1 MPNPP
6 TTRNAPLNEHL
17 EAYKND
23 TLKGLARHLGT
34 YPPTRKAD
42 LIDWIQQRMLDPTG
56 VRQLWDKLD
65 RLQQQAVAETL
76 YAADGR
82 FDRAAFRAKHG
93 ADPNWGERDQW
104 GGLTKPSALS
114 LFVHSAMVPA
124 DLAALLMTFVAQ
136 PAAARIKSSDTP
148 MAALTATLVNTST
161 RTKEE
166 IELPMAVVET
176 EQAAQQD
183 LHAVLRLIEVD
194 KIKASETTRL
204 ISAAGAKAIAKVLH
218 GGDFYESFEIGDPD
232 VRDAIGQIKP
242 FAWPLILQS
251 AGLVELAGG
260 RLQLTAAGQ
269 KALETPPHQTIRKAW
284 QRWQK
289 NTLLDEFYRIDE
301 IKGQKSKGQRVLTAP
316 AGRRAAIVQA
326 LGECPTGRWIDTN
339 EFSRYMQ
346 AAGHRFEV
354 ARDLWALYITDRNYG
369 SLGYAG
375 HGDWHIVQKRYLLA
389 YLFEY
394 AATLGLIDVV
404 YVLPNDVS
412 RDFRNLWGVDDLQF
426 LSRYDGLL
434 QFRINNL
441 GAWCLGLTA
450 HYVPTAPQAWAVLQV
465 LPNGDIVASA
475 AATPGDLLLLG
486 QFAERSSDFVWR
498 LAPLKLLEVVEQG
511 RALAGIVAFLEARSQ
526 GPLPQNVAAD
536 LAETARRLEQ
546 LTDRGPARL
555 LEVQDPI
562 TAQLI
567 ANDSRLRSLCLLTG
581 ERHLVVL
588 AENEKA
594 FRRGLREMGYAW
606 APAR

>member
-1 MPNPP
+1 MPKPP
-6 TTRNAPLNEHL
+6 ATRVAPLIEHL

-23 TLKGLARHLGT
+23 TLKGLAKHLGT

-42 LIDWIQQRMLDPTG
+42 LIALIQQRVLDPAG
-56 VRQLWDKLD
+56 ARHLWDKLD

-82 FDRAAFRAKHG
+82 FDRTAFRAKYG
-93 ADPNWGERDQW
+93 ADPNWGEKSDW
-104 GGLTKPSALS
+104 GAITKPSALS
-114 LFVHSAMVPA
+114 LFIHNALVPA
-124 DLAALLMTFVAQ
+124 DLAMLLKTFVAQ
-136 PAAARIKSSDTP
+136 PSTARIKSSDAP
-148 MAALTATLVNTST
+148 MAALTATLVDTST
-161 RTKEE
+161 RAKEE

-183 LHAVLRLIEVD
+183 LHAVLRLIQVD

-204 ISAAGAKAIAKVLH
+204 ISAAGAKAIAGVLH
-218 GGDFYESFEIGDPD
+218 GGDFYQSFEIGDPD
-232 VRDAIGQIKP
+232 VYDAIGHIKP

-260 RLQLTAAGQ
+260 KLQLTAAGQ
-269 KALETPPHQTIRKAW
+269 KALETPAHQTIRKAW

-289 NTLLDEFYRIDE
+289 NTLLDEFNRIDE
-301 IKGQKSKGQRVLTAP
+301 IKGQKAKGQRVLTAP
-316 AGRRAAIVQA
+316 AGRRAAIVNA
-326 LGECPTGRWIDTN
+326 LAECPAGRWIEVG

-375 HGDWHIVQKRYLLA
+375 FGDWHIVQKRYLLA

-394 AATLGLIDVV
+394 AATLGLIDVA
-404 YVLPNDVS
+404 YVLPNDAP
-412 RDFRNLWGVDDLQF
+412 RDFRNLWGVDDLQL

-441 GAWCLGLTA
+441 GAWCLGLA
-450 HYVPTAPQAWAVLQV
+450 DRYVPTQPAVRAVLQV

-475 AATPGDLLLLG
+475 DATPGDLLMLG
-486 QFAERSSDFVWR
+486 QFAERTSDFVWR
-498 LAPLKLLEVVEQG
+498 LEPLKLLEAVEQG
-511 RALAGIVAFLEARSQ
+511 RALTDIVAFLKAKSQ
-526 GPLPQNVAAD
+526 GPLPQTISVN
-536 LAETARRLEQ
+536 LAETAQRLEQ

-555 LEVQDPI
+555 LEVRDPI
-562 TAQLI
+562 VAQLI
-567 ANDSRLRSLCLLTG
+567 ANDSRLRSLCLLAG

-594 FRRGLREMGYAW
+594 FRRGLRELGYAW

>member
-1 MPNPP
+1 
-6 TTRNAPLNEHL
+6 
-17 EAYKND
+17 
-23 TLKGLARHLGT
+23 
-34 YPPTRKAD
+34 
-42 LIDWIQQRMLDPTG
+42 
-56 VRQLWDKLD
+56 
-65 RLQQQAVAETL
+65 
-76 YAADGR
+76 
-82 FDRAAFRAKHG
+82 
-93 ADPNWGERDQW
+93 
-104 GGLTKPSALS
+104 
-114 LFVHSAMVPA
+114 
-124 DLAALLMTFVAQ
+124 
-136 PAAARIKSSDTP
+136 
-148 MAALTATLVNTST
+148 
-161 RTKEE
+161 
-166 IELPMAVVET
+166 MAVVET

-204 ISAAGAKAIAKVLH
+204 ISAAGAKAIARVLH
-218 GGDFYESFEIGDPD
+218 GGDFYKSFEIGDPD
-232 VRDAIGQIKP
+232 VERAIGHIKP

-260 RLQLTAAGQ
+260 KLQLTAAGQ

-289 NTLLDEFYRIDE
+289 NTLLDEFNRIDE
-301 IKGQKSKGQRVLTAP
+301 IKGQKAKGQRVLTAP

-326 LGECPTGRWIDTN
+326 LAECPAGRWIDTN

-394 AATLGLIDVV
+394 AATLGLIDVA
-404 YVLPNDVS
+404 YVLPNDAPG
-412 RDFRNLWGVDDLQF
+412 DFNKLWGVDDL
-426 LSRYDGLL
+426 
-434 QFRINNL
+434 
-441 GAWCLGLTA
+441 A
-450 HYVPTAPQAWAVLQV
+450 VPQPLRWAVAVPHQQPGRVVPGADRQLR
-465 LPNGDIVASA
+465 PHGTAGAGGIAGA
-475 AATPGDLLLLG
+475 AQRRHRRQRGRHAGRPADAGPVRRAKLRL
-486 QFAERSSDFVWR
+486 R
-498 LAPLKLLEVVEQG
+498 LAPGAAQAAGGGGAGAGAG
-511 RALAGIVAFLEARSQ
+511 RHRR
-526 GPLPQNVAAD
+526 LPGGHGRRGHCRRTSPPTWPR
-536 LAETARRLEQ
+536 LPRRLEQ

-567 ANDSRLRSLCLLTG
+567 ANDSRLRSLCLLAG

-594 FRRGLREMGYAW
+594 FRRGLRELGYAW
-606 APAR
+606 GPAR

>member
-1 MPNPP
+1 
-6 TTRNAPLNEHL
+6 LIEHL
-17 EAYKND
+17 EAYKSD

-34 YPPTRKAD
+34 YPPTRKAE
-42 LIDWIQQRMLDPTG
+42 LVVLIQQRMTDPSSA
-56 VRQLWDKLD
+56 RQLWDKLD

-82 FDRAAFRAKHG
+82 FDRTAFRAKYG
-93 ADPNWGERDQW
+93 ADPDWGEKSDW
-104 GGLTKPSALS
+104 GGITKPSALS
-114 LFVHSAMVPA
+114 LFIHDSMVPA
-124 DLAALLMTFVAQ
+124 DLAALLKTFVAQ
-136 PAAARIKSSDTP
+136 PSGAAIKSSDAP
-148 MAALTATLVNTST
+148 MAALTVTMVDSST

-176 EQAAQQD
+176 EQTAQHD
-183 LHAVLRLIEVD
+183 LNAVLRLIQVD

-204 ISAAGAKAIAKVLH
+204 ISAAGAKAIAGVLQ
-218 GGDFYESFEIGDPD
+218 GGDFYQSFEIGDPD
-232 VRDAIGQIKP
+232 VYDAIGHIKP

-260 RLQLTAAGQ
+260 KLQLTAAGQ
-269 KALETPPHQTIRKAW
+269 KALETPPHQVIRKAW

-289 NTLLDEFYRIDE
+289 NTLLDEFNRIDA
-301 IKGQKSKGQRVLTAP
+301 IKGQKAKGQRVLTAP
-316 AGRRAAIVQA
+316 AGRRAAIVNA
-326 LGECPTGRWIDTN
+326 LAECPAGRWIEVG

-369 SLGYAG
+369 SLGYSG
-375 HGDWHIVQKRYLLA
+375 FGDWHIVQKRYLLA

-412 RDFRNLWGVDDLQF
+412 RDFRNLWGVDDMQI

-450 HYVPTAPQAWAVLQV
+450 QYVPTAPQVRAVLQV

-475 AATPGDLLLLG
+475 AATPGDLLMLG
-486 QFAERSSDFVWR
+486 QFAQRTSDFVWR
-498 LAPLKLLEVVEQG
+498 LEPLKLLEAVEQG
-511 RALAGIVAFLEARSQ
+511 RTMADIVAFLKAKAQ
-526 GPLPQNVAAD
+526 GPLPQTIAVN
-536 LAETARRLEQ
+536 LAETAQRLEQ

-562 TAQLI
+562 VAKLI
-567 ANDSRLRSLCLLTG
+567 ANDSRLRSLCMLAG

-606 APAR
+606 GPAR

>member
-1 MPNPP
+1 MPKPP
-6 TTRNAPLNEHL
+6 ITRTALLSAHL

-23 TLKGLARHLGT
+23 TLKDLARHLGT

-42 LIDWIQQRMLDPTG
+42 LIALIEQRMLDPTG

-65 RLQQQAVAETL
+65 RPQQQAVAETL

-82 FDRAAFRAKHG
+82 FDRAAFRAKYG
-93 ADPNWGERDQW
+93 ADPNWGEKNQW
-104 GGLTKPSALS
+104 GGILKPSALS
-114 LFVHSAMVPA
+114 LFIHNALVPA
-124 DLAALLMTFVAQ
+124 DLAALLKTFVAQ
-136 PAAARIKSSDTP
+136 PSGARIKSSDAP
-148 MAALTATLVNTST
+148 MAAITVTMVDSST
-161 RTKEE
+161 HTKEE
-166 IELPMAVVET
+166 IGLPLAVVET

-204 ISAAGAKAIAKVLH
+204 ISSAGAMAIAKVLH
-218 GGDFYESFEIGDPD
+218 GGDFYESFEIGDPA
-232 VRDAIGQIKP
+232 VYDAIGHIKP

-251 AGLVELAGG
+251 AGLVELASGK
-260 RLQLTAAGQ
+260 LQLTAAGQ

-289 NTLLDEFYRIDE
+289 NTLLDEFNRVDE

-316 AGRRAAIVQA
+316 AARRAAIVHA
-326 LGECPTGRWIDTN
+326 LAECPAGRWIDTS

-389 YLFEY
+389 FLFEY

-404 YVLPNDVS
+404 YVLPNNAPG
-412 RDFRNLWGVDDLQF
+412 DFNKLWGVDDLQF

-450 HYVPTAPQAWAVLQV
+450 NYVPTAPQVRAVLQV

-475 AATPGDLLLLG
+475 AATPGDLLMLG
-486 QFAERSSDFVWR
+486 QFAERTSDFVWR
-498 LAPLKLLEVVEQG
+498 LAPLKLLEAVEQG
-511 RALAGIVAFLEARSQ
+511 RALADIVAFLQARSQ
-526 GPLPQNVAAD
+526 GPLPQNVAAH
-536 LAETARRLEQ
+536 LAETAQRLEQ

-562 TAQLI
+562 VAQLI
-567 ANDSRLRSLCLLTG
+567 ANDSRLRSLCLLAG

-594 FRRGLREMGYAW
+594 FRRGLRELGYAW
-606 APAR
+606 GPAR

>member
-6 TTRNAPLNEHL
+6 TTRNAPLSEHL

-23 TLKGLARHLGT
+23 ILKGLARHLGT

-42 LIDWIQQRMLDPTG
+42 LVAWIQQQMTDPSS

-82 FDRAAFRAKHG
+82 FNPAAFRAKYG
-93 ADPNWGERDQW
+93 ADPNWGEKSQW
-104 GGLTKPSALS
+104 GGTTKPSALS
-114 LFVHSAMVPA
+114 LFIHNAMVPA
-124 DLAALLMTFVAQ
+124 DLAALLKTFVAQ
-136 PAAARIKSSDTP
+136 PSAARIKSSDAP

-166 IELPMAVVET
+166 IELPLAVVET

-204 ISAAGAKAIAKVLH
+204 ISAAGAKAIARVLH
-218 GGDFYESFEIGDPD
+218 GGDFYESLEIGDPD
-232 VRDAIGQIKP
+232 VADAIGHIKP

-289 NTLLDEFYRIDE
+289 NTLLDEFNRIDE

-316 AGRRAAIVQA
+316 AGRRTAIVQA
-326 LGECPTGRWIDTN
+326 LAECPAGRWIDTN

-375 HGDWHIVQKRYLLA
+375 FGDWHIVQKRYLLA

-394 AATLGLIDVV
+394 AATLGLIDVA
-404 YVLPNDVS
+404 YVLPNDAP
-412 RDFRNLWGVDDLQF
+412 RDFRNLWGVDDLPL

-450 HYVPTAPQAWAVLQV
+450 QYVPTAPQVRAVLQV

-475 AATPGDLLLLG
+475 AATPGDLLMLG
-486 QFAERSSDFVWR
+486 QFAQRTSCFVWR
-498 LAPLKLLEVVEQG
+498 LDPL
-511 RALAGIVAFLEARSQ
+511 
-526 GPLPQNVAAD
+526 
-536 LAETARRLEQ
+536 
-546 LTDRGPARL
+546 
-555 LEVQDPI
+555 
-562 TAQLI
+562 
-567 ANDSRLRSLCLLTG
+567 
-581 ERHLVVL
+581 
-588 AENEKA
+588 
-594 FRRGLREMGYAW
+594 
-606 APAR
+606 

>member
-1 MPNPP
+1 MPKPP
-6 TTRNAPLNEHL
+6 TTRNAPLSEHL

-42 LIDWIQQRMLDPTG
+42 LIAWIEQRILDPTG

-82 FDRAAFRAKHG
+82 FDRAAFRAKYS
-93 ADPNWGERDQW
+93 ADPNWGEKGQW
-104 GGLTKPSALS
+104 GGITKPSALN
-114 LFVHSAMVPA
+114 LFIHNDMVPA
-124 DLAALLMTFVAQ
+124 DLAVLIKAFVAQ
-136 PAAARIKSSDTP
+136 PSAARIKSSDAP
-148 MAALTATLVNTST
+148 LAALTVTMVDSST

-166 IELPMAVVET
+166 VELPMAVVET
-176 EQAAQQD
+176 EHAAQHD
-183 LHAVLRLIEVD
+183 LHAVLRLIEVE

-204 ISAAGAKAIAKVLH
+204 ISAAGAKAITGVLQ
-218 GGDFYESFEIGDPD
+218 GGDFYTSFESADPDLDFEIGH
-232 VRDAIGQIKP
+232 IKP
-242 FAWPLILQS
+242 FAWPLLVQS

-260 RLQLTAAGQ
+260 KLQLTAAGQ
-269 KALETPPHQTIRKAW
+269 KAMESPPHQVIRKAW

-289 NTLLDEFYRIDE
+289 NTLLDEFNRVDA
-301 IKGQKSKGQRVLTAP
+301 IKGQKAKGQRVLTAP
-316 AGRRAAIVQA
+316 AGRRAAIVKA
-326 LGECPTGRWIDTN
+326 LAECPAGRWIDTN

-354 ARDLWALYITDRNYG
+354 ARDAWALYITDRNYG
-369 SLGYAG
+369 SLGYDG
-375 HGDWHIVQKRYLLA
+375 HGDWHIIQKRYLLA

-394 AATLGLIDVV
+394 AATLGLVDVAFIR
-404 YVLPNDVS
+404 PEDAS
-412 RDFRNLWGVDDLQF
+412 SDFNNLWGVDDLAF

-434 QFRINNL
+434 QFRINSL
-441 GAWCLGLTA
+441 GAWCLGLADT
-450 HYVPTAPQAWAVLQV
+450 YVPTAPQVRAVLQV

-475 AATPGDLLLLG
+475 AATPGDLLMLG
-486 QFAERSSDFVWR
+486 QFAQQTSDFVWR
-498 LAPLKLLEVVEQG
+498 LEQLKLLEAVEQG
-511 RALAGIVAFLEARSQ
+511 RALADMVAFLKAKSQ
-526 GPLPQNVAAD
+526 GPLPQTIAAN
-536 LAETARRLEQ
+536 LAETVQRLEQ

-562 TAQLI
+562 AAQLI
-567 ANDSRLRSLCLLTG
+567 ANDSRLRSLCMLAG

-594 FRRGLREMGYAW
+594 FRRGLRELGYAW
-606 APAR
+606 GPAR

>member
-1 MPNPP
+1 MPKPP
-6 TTRNAPLNEHL
+6 ITRTAPLSEHL

-42 LIDWIQQRMLDPTG
+42 LIAWIQQRMLDPTS

-82 FDRAAFRAKHG
+82 FDRAAFRAKYG
-93 ADPNWGERDQW
+93 ADPNWGEKSDW
-104 GGLTKPSALS
+104 GGITKPSALS
-114 LFVHSAMVPA
+114 LFIHNNMVPA
-124 DLAALLMTFVAQ
+124 DLAVLLKTFVAQ
-136 PAAARIKSSDTP
+136 PSTARIKSSDAP
-148 MAALTATLVNTST
+148 LAALTVTMVDYSA

-166 IELPMAVVET
+166 IEKPVAVVET
-176 EQAAQQD
+176 EHTAQHD

-204 ISAAGAKAIAKVLH
+204 VSAAGAKRIAKVLQ
-218 GGDFYESFEIGDPD
+218 GGDFYEPD
-232 VRDAIGQIKP
+232 ESTDIDLDRAIGHIKP
-242 FAWPLILQS
+242 FAWPLVLQS
-251 AGLVELAGG
+251 AGLVELAGST
-260 RLQLTAAGQ
+260 LQLTAAGQ
-269 KALETPPHQTIRKAW
+269 KALESPPHQVIRKAW

-289 NTLLDEFYRIDE
+289 NTLLDEFNRIDE
-301 IKGQKSKGQRVLTAP
+301 IKGQKGKGARVLTAP
-316 AGRRAAIVQA
+316 AGRRSAIVKA
-326 LGECPTGRWIDTN
+326 LAECPAGRWIDTN

-369 SLGYAG
+369 SLGYEG

-389 YLFEY
+389 FLFEY
-394 AATLGLIDVV
+394 AATLGLIDVAFIR
-404 YVLPNDVS
+404 PEDTPS
-412 RDFRNLWGVDDLQF
+412 DFNKLWGVDDLAF

-450 HYVPTAPQAWAVLQV
+450 QYVPTAPQVRAVLQV

-475 AATPGDLLLLG
+475 AATPGDLLMLG
-486 QFAERSSDFVWR
+486 QFAERTSDFVWR
-498 LAPLKLLEVVEQG
+498 LEPLQLLEAVEQG
-511 RALAGIVAFLEARSQ
+511 RALADIVAFLEARSQ
-526 GPLPQNVAAD
+526 GPLPQNVAAN
-536 LAETARRLEQ
+536 LAETAQRLEQ

-555 LEVQDPI
+555 LEVRDPI
-562 TAQLI
+562 VAQLI
-567 ANDSRLRSLCLLTG
+567 TNDSRLRSLCLLAG

-594 FRRGLREMGYAW
+594 FRRGLRELGFAW
-606 APAR
+606 GPAR